1 MNLAFLF
8 MEMHELNEAELQLR
22 EADLIVPMLSKRIMA
37 HWEDH
42 YLAMCALW
50 EFESGSYANAEVEI
64 VRAKNQEYPAC
75 LRIRA
80 KLHMV
85 RAEFAQAEALLRRY
99 MDGERTKGTLLRPD
113 LLKQRVELTEAIFG
127 QGKVDDAIATFEE
140 ARQIVADFKLPCDR
154 DWQRTVETWIKR
166 ARDVGKLELAAALEG
181 DMQNTPA
188 PREQRIT
195 ILDKLRVRPRDST
208 QSPNQES

>member
-1 MNLAFLF
+1 
-8 MEMHELNEAELQLR
+8 
-22 EADLIVPMLSKRIMA
+22 
-37 HWEDH
+37 
-42 YLAMCALW
+42 
-50 EFESGSYANAEVEI
+50 
-64 VRAKNQEYPAC
+64 
-75 LRIRA
+75 
-80 KLHMV
+80 
-85 RAEFAQAEALLRRY
+85 